1 VLNFSLFSLLDVG
14 AWLAAAGDWKLNS
27 NKSTPLFFFIVF
39 RKVIGLTTMAFCFCC
54 VAWQAVVCLEK
65 YNSQPVST
73 NMALVPNEG
82 RYPAAVTFCK
92 LYTNFASPDISHE
105 EITNNILRIEAE
117 YFGTQKWGLIYDE
130 GFALNETGLPY
141 RQFTTFSEYE
151 NTNTVKGCVSLKLL
165 GTKAENIKQIKIT
178 NKWAEDCG
186 RKMVLCTPNMEI
198 FVHGWGSFGAFKSVI
213 PLSEMPQIFQLTQEA
228 IVTLS
233 TSSKM
238 CSFYRDDLL
247 DECLEI
253 QAVMYANATVGCVTE
268 LHRYFS

>member
-1 VLNFSLFSLLDVG
+1 VG
-14 AWLAAAGDWKLNS
+14 AWLAAGDWKLNS

-54 VAWQAVVCLEK
+54 VAWQASVCLDK

-73 NMALVPNEG
+73 NMALVSNDG

-165 GTKAENIKQIKIT
+165 GTEAENIKQIKIT
-178 NKWAEDCG
+178 NRWAEDCG
-186 RKMVLCTPNMEI
+186 SRMVLCTPNMEI
-198 FVHGWGSFGAFKSVI
+198 FVHGWGSFGAFRSVI
-213 PLSEMPQIFQLTQEA
+213 PLSEMPR

-238 CSFYRDDLL
+238 CSFYWDDLL
-247 DECLEI
+247 DECLER

-268 LHRYFS
+268 LHRYFSYHHLNNCNNC